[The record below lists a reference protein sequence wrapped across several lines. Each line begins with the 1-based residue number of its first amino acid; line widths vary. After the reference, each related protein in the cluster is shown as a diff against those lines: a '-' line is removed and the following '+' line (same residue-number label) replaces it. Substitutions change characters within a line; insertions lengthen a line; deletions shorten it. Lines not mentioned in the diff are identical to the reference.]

1 MANTRP
7 TRKPVAPVEEV
18 SDACREQLLTGH
30 DFFGDG
36 YGHDA
41 ENDPTAMERMREDWE
56 THREE
61 MLAKWIAERPGSR
74 PWAWWTFDAPTRRE
88 TSDGSVHP
96 FDRPTRR
103 ELCEKWHAQYPAM
116 RYDLRFWDLYY
127 GRPAIIV
134 GEGMVHYES
143 QRAYLARHNSL
154 TSDEFCRC
162 TSTKENQ

>member
-1 MANTRP
+1 MTARRP
-7 TRKPVAPVEEV
+7 TRQMVAPVKAL

-30 DFFGDG
+30 DFFTEG

-61 MLAKWIAERPGSR
+61 MLAKWIAEHPGSR
-74 PWAWWTFDAPTRRE
+74 PFAWWLFDAPARRE

-103 ELCEKWHAQYPAM
+103 ELCDEWHAQHPSEG
-116 RYDLRFWDLYY
+116 YDRRFWDLYY

-143 QRAYLARHNSL
+143 ERAYLARLGLL